1 VQAFLRVDKDHSGNI
16 DMKEFPPLVHEIYAH
31 FGMPSPTD
39 IECEFLMKAFDTNG
53 DHMMSTKEYIDMM
66 AALTGGM

>member
-1 VQAFLRVDKDHSGNI
+1 VEAFLRVDKDRSGTI
-16 DMKEFPPLVHEIYAH
+16 DMKEFPTLVNEIYTH
-31 FGMPSPTD
+31 FGMPPPTH

-53 DHMMSTKEYIDMM
+53 DHKMSTKEYIDMM